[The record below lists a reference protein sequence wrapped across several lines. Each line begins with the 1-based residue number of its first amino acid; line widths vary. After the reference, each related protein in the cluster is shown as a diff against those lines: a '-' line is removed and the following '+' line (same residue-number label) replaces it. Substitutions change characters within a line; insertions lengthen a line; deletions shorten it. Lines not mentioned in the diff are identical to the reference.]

1 MFSLAEVW
9 LLLQLIRLW
18 MALVAVDQ
26 VAKRP
31 FATIARMT
39 GLGRVA
45 EQRNSDQLPCPSS
58 FDIIHQQSA
67 CQPLLTLEWKRD
79 SVDY

>member
-9 LLLQLIRLW
+9 QLLQLIRLW

-31 FATIARMT
+31 FATTARMT
-39 GLGRVA
+39 GLGRV
-45 EQRNSDQLPCPSS
+45 PSYAVGGS
-58 FDIIHQQSA
+58 GH
-67 CQPLLTLEWKRD
+67 
-79 SVDY
+79 